1 MIRRTPRSTR
11 TYTLFPYTTLF
22 RSEEEQRKLDQHRT
36 HGQRVIAVNWRVLGP
51 QEMCREQQRQH
62 QRAEQAGPALLEA
75 ENEEFEE
82 PAARSRL
89 DRHRLEPRAD
99 PVEAR
104 MGAARLRHGRRPERT
119 ATRQAAPAPAPGRT
133 EERRVGEASV

>member
-1 MIRRTPRSTR
+1 MCSRSMSSCSIEFCIFFFKQKTA
-11 TYTLFPYTTLF
+11 Y
-22 RSEEEQRKLDQHRT
+22 
-36 HGQRVIAVNWRVLGP
+36 
-51 QEMCREQQRQH
+51 EMRISDGSSDVCSSDL

-104 MGAARLRHGRRPERT
+104 MGAARLRHGRRPARS
-119 ATRQAAPAPAPGRT
+119 ATRREEAAPAPGW
-133 EERRVGEASV
+133 